1 MNRLLHLLAPLALLS
16 LLTGCIKETYEDCEW
31 YTLTFSYEGEDATD
45 IFAQRISDVNLFIYD
60 VNNRLVQ
67 TQHIDHKAL
76 QAMQGTKLNV
86 EHGTYRVVAI
96 GNALSHTQI
105 NNYSADDMSQNYLSH
120 PNVERGGAV
129 ETNDAIFLGEKQIT
143 LPELQYATEDITFRP
158 THTKVSYKVIVKEYE
173 HPTQNLVTRI
183 DERAFALKVKNL
195 LPLMDFTG
203 ATFGDKITY
212 TPTLLPEEGSDDQE
226 ARFNILRPQEWHDVE
241 FELSDASTG
250 EILNTLP
257 LKDFLAQYP
266 QIDLNG
272 DDEIHLPIEVHLH
285 YRGSIC
291 TDVTITIPDWMVND
305 VTPEY
310 GTN

>member
-1 MNRLLHLLAPLALLS
+1 MNRLLHLLAPLAMLS
-16 LLTGCIKETYEDCEW
+16 LLTGCIKERYEDCEW

-67 TQHIDHKAL
+67 TQHIDHEAL

-129 ETNDAIFLGEKQIT
+129 ETNDALYLGTKIIT
-143 LPELQYATEDITFRP
+143 LPEYQYATEQIAFRSA
-158 THTKVSYKVIVKEYE
+158 HRKISYKVIVGEAD
-173 HPTQNLVTRI
+173 PTKKSVVTRA
-183 DERAFALKVKNL
+183 DERTFTLKVKNL

-203 ATFGDKITY
+203 ATFGDTMTY
-212 TPTLLPEEGSDDQE
+212 SPTFTPEGALGNQTTL
-226 ARFNILRPQEWHDVE
+226 FNVLRPQKWDDVE
-241 FELSDASTG
+241 FELSDAATG
-250 EILNTLP
+250 EIINTLN
-257 LKDFLAQYP
+257 LGDFLAQYP
-266 QIDLNG
+266 QIDINAE
-272 DDEIHLPIEVHLH
+272 DDVLPIEVHIE
-285 YRGSIC
+285 YKGDIF
-291 TDVTITIPDWMVND
+291 TNVTITIPDWLIQD